1 MTKIAAFALVLL
13 MLACA
18 SPAPAQQSGKVWKI
32 GVLVSSSAALNASR
46 DEPLWQGLRERGY
59 EEGKNLTVV
68 YRYAEGKVE
77 RLPEL
82 AAELVRLNVDVI
94 IAGGTRVASAA
105 KQATSTIPI
114 VVAGAGSLT
123 EAGIVTS
130 FTSPGGNVTGV
141 SRVSPDFFGKRLELL
156 KLSVP
161 KAARLGAFMNSDN
174 PGYEARLKEL
184 DLAVKASGMRLQP
197 LAVRGANDFEGAFGA
212 AAKERAEAIILMPD
226 ALFHSYPARMAE
238 LAAKHKLPAMY
249 DRVDFVEAGGLMSY
263 GPDLAELSRQ
273 SAYYVD
279 RILQG
284 AKPADLPMVEPI
296 RSRFVVNL
304 KAAGRIGLTVPQA
317 VLNKADR
324 IIK

>member
-1 MTKIAAFALVLL
+1 MTKIGAFALAAL
-13 MLACA
+13 MLACV
-18 SPAPAQQSGKVWKI
+18 APAHSQQAGKVWKI
-32 GVLVSSSAALNASR
+32 GVLVSSSADLNASR

-59 EEGKNLTVV
+59 VEGKNLNVI

-94 IAGGTRVASAA
+94 VVGGTRVASAA
-105 KQATSTIPI
+105 KQATGTIPI

-123 EAGIVTS
+123 EAGLISS

-161 KAARLGAFMNSDN
+161 KAARLGAFMNADN
-174 PGYEARLKEL
+174 PGYEARLKEI
-184 DLAVKASGMRLQP
+184 DLAAKASGMRLQP
-197 LAVRGANDFEGAFGA
+197 LAVRGPNDFEGAFSA
-212 AAKERAEAIILMPD
+212 ATKERAEAAIVMPD
-226 ALFHSYPARMAE
+226 ALFHSYPGRMAE
-238 LAAKHKLPAMY
+238 LAAKNRLPAMY

-263 GPDLAELSRQ
+263 GADLAELSRQ

-284 AKPADLPMVEPI
+284 AKPADLPMVEPV

-304 KAAGRIGLTVPQA
+304 QAAGQIGLTVPPA

-324 IIK
+324 VIK

>member
-1 MTKIAAFALVLL
+1 MTKIGAFALAAL
-13 MLACA
+13 LACV
-18 SPAPAQQSGKVWKI
+18 SPGLAQQAGKVWTI
-32 GVLVSSSAALNASR
+32 GVLVSSTPALNAPR

-59 EEGKNLTVV
+59 VEGKNLTVV

-82 AAELVRLNVDVI
+82 AAELVRLKVDVI
-94 IAGGTRVASAA
+94 IVGGTRVATAA

-123 EAGIVTS
+123 EAGIVSS

-156 KLSVP
+156 KQTVP
-161 KAARLGAFMNSDN
+161 KAMRLGAFMNSDN

-226 ALFHSYPARMAE
+226 ALFHNYPARMVE

-304 KAAGRIGLTVPQA
+304 QAAKQIALTLPPA